1 MTAYLRGETA
11 PTVAQKRKGRVM
23 CDAAFFLSGLKTVEL
38 FSYFSTLRLHPVL
51 ES

>member
-1 MTAYLRGETA
+1 
-11 PTVAQKRKGRVM
+11 M
-23 CDAAFFLSGLKTVEL
+23 CDVAFFSVRSETVEL